1 MALRHLC
8 NNDEG
13 DLRQALIDVANS
25 LEDLGVDGDVTITIT
40 NNGDIRADLDLDTET
55 KMICS
60 ITDDGNDYRTRYVKN
75 DVAR

>member
-13 DLRQALIDVANS
+13 ELRQALIDVANA
-25 LEDLGVDGDVTITIT
+25 LEDLGVEGDATITIT

-60 ITDDGNDYRTRYVKN
+60 ITDDGNDCRMRYEKN
-75 DVAR
+75 E